1 MPALDFALNG
11 VLLQLRSRLAVVGGR
26 PDRAARA
33 HPERLLRPA
42 THHVS
47 FHARRERSRAQ

>member
-47 FHARRERSRAQ
+47 FHARRERSRAR